1 MAAGH
6 RWQNLGDEYLRLF
19 VATYQNDGKVHWP
32 TLVSSLGALSGEA
45 LLLSG
50 AVEMPESGVIE
61 SERVSELMYSAE
73 SPAGSVYG
81 YGALLAEHAFNVKP
95 ETLFSY
101 EDALKR
107 VGHTLLPGHFPDF
120 DIPINLAPRET
131 PLFAGQRNRR
141 AVNRIAAQRNANSQD
156 QAFAMMTAAMKAV
169 GFAEKVWIP
178 HLTNLTLQSAV
189 AGSRFVPLLQLPR
202 IPTEHHISDLF
213 EIMQGGAGIEPPEAS
228 RRSADETGTAAN
240 KLQRAPGLDS
250 GA

>member
-61 SERVSELMYSAE
+61 SERISE
-73 SPAGSVYG
+73 
-81 YGALLAEHAFNVKP
+81 VKP

-228 RRSADETGTAAN
+228 RRSADETGTADAEAEMIQDSP
-240 KLQRAPGLDS
+240 KPGF
-250 GA
+250 GRRK